1 MEWPVPTLAEVLMAR
16 RRIVR
21 QLRPTALLGSASL
34 DELLGAEVLAKH
46 QNHQPVGSFK
56 VRGGV
61 NLLSQLGAGERERGV
76 IAAST

>member
-1 MEWPVPTLAEVLMAR
+1 MEWPVPTLAEVLKAR

-34 DELLGAEVLAKH
+34 DELLGAEVLSSTRTISRSA
-46 QNHQPVGSFK
+46 PFK